1 MSRSRKKVLFI
12 AYIFPPLARAG
23 VHRSVRFARYLP
35 ELGWDLTVLTPAERY
50 YPPHSPIDR
59 DLVKKIPEEIALE
72 STPVFQGAA
81 SMFHLKDVLRGR
93 QASSPAPKPKVPP
106 VTPKSAKNSAPAKT
120 AAASNA
126 PKRRGAMQKAKDL
139 IYDLFTIPDKD
150 VNWLPYAVARGMKLH
165 RREKF
170 DLIYST
176 APPFTDHLV
185 AHLLKK
191 MTGLP
196 WVADFRD
203 PWARAPWK
211 AEILGESLRGKSATY
226 LERQFVLAADRVI
239 LNTEWIKSDFAEYYG
254 PQLAQKFSVITN
266 GFDPQ
271 DFAGIHP
278 IAPAR
283 SAKKLVITH
292 TGALYRKRNPQN
304 FFTAC
309 DNLISKH
316 GVAPHELE
324 LRFVGTVA
332 PELYSSFECGDA
344 LRQVIQVMPPVS
356 HQEALQYQLES
367 DVLLI
372 LQPGTSMSV
381 PGKIFEYIGMRKMI
395 LAITPRGAT
404 ADVVRE
410 NNLGMIADPD
420 NLAEIENCLLKLVH
434 DFRNGGLQPPSVNGA
449 FTKYNGME
457 LTKQLHLEFM
467 KCLCHG

>member
-1 MSRSRKKVLFI
+1 MSRPRKKVLFI

-50 YPPHSPIDR
+50 YPEHSPIDR
-59 DLVKKIPEEIALE
+59 DLVRKIPETVTIAA
-72 STPVFQGAA
+72 TPVFYGV
-81 SMFHLKDVLRGR
+81 SNLFRLKDTLRGR
-93 QASSPAPKPKVPP
+93 TASPTPGRKVPQ
-106 VTPKSAKNSAPAKT
+106 VTPKSTTGTAQANQAPASK
-120 AAASNA
+120 AA
-126 PKRRGAMQKAKDL
+126 RQRGPVQKGKDF

-150 VNWLPYAVARGMKLH
+150 VNWLPHAVARGLQLH
-165 RREKF
+165 RQEKF

-176 APPFTDHLV
+176 APPFTDHLI
-185 AHLLKK
+185 ARILKK

-211 AEILGESLRGKSATY
+211 AEILGDSLRGKAATK
-226 LERQFVLAADRVI
+226 LERQFVHAADRVI
-239 LNTEWIKSDFAEYYG
+239 LNTEWIRKDFVDYYG
-254 PQLAQKFSVITN
+254 PELGRKFSVITN

-271 DFAGIHP
+271 DFEGIHSA
-278 IAPAR
+278 APPRAQN
-283 SAKKLVITH
+283 KLVITH

-309 DNLISKH
+309 EHLITKH
-316 GVAPHELE
+316 GVAPDELE

-332 PELYSSFECGDA
+332 PELYSSFACGEA

-356 HQEALQYQLES
+356 HQEALRYQLES

-381 PGKIFEYIGMRKMI
+381 PGKIFEYIGMRKTI
-395 LAITPRGAT
+395 VAITPQGAT
-404 ADVVRE
+404 ADVVRD
-410 NNLGMIADPD
+410 NGLGMIADPD
-420 NLAEIENCLLKLVH
+420 NLAEIENCLLQLVR
-434 DFRNGGLQPPSVNGA
+434 DFRNGGLQPPAVNGA
-449 FTKYNGME
+449 FTKYNGVE
-457 LTKQLHLEFM
+457 LTRQLHDEFM
-467 KCLCHG
+467 KCLRDG